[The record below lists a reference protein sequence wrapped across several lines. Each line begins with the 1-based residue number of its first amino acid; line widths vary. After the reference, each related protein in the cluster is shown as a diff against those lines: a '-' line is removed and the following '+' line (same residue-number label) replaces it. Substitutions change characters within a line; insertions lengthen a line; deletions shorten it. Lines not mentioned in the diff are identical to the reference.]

1 MQYLPHG
8 LSKSQIA
15 SLNKRSVL
23 REIVR
28 NRGISRTQISS
39 NLSLTLTTI
48 SRICKALI
56 EDGIL
61 VETVPANGQNV
72 ENGGRGR
79 NAIGL
84 AINSDKGYV
93 VGIAINAFSQSVT
106 LTDLANQVLSHKRI
120 SLPDLANKDTVL
132 ADVIEL
138 TKGMIRQSNLAHEKI
153 IGSGIVMTGKI
164 QPEYGLLQAPKYLGW
179 QDVALKDIFIK
190 ALKLP
195 VHIENIPNAK
205 MLAETE
211 FGNCKTCQHAILL
224 NVSLSIGVSFYI
236 NHQIYRGHQ
245 NATGLLEDWQLP
257 KILNTNL
264 SLCEQS
270 AGFAIVNEARK
281 RNLIQQSSDSES
293 LMQCISQAQSGS
305 RALDEIFAQVG
316 ASAKYVVDS
325 LIAIFHPEKLIISGP
340 VAQVPAYMASI
351 CASRAECNT
360 QIVAN
365 AVSAHQAATFMALN
379 EFLINRSYT
388 P

>member
-39 NLSLTLTTI
+39 NLNLTQTTI

-61 VETVPANGQNV
+61 AETVSANGKSV

-106 LTDLANQVLSHKRI
+106 LTDLANQVLVHRRI
-120 SLPDLANKDTVL
+120 SLPDLANKDAVL
-132 ADVIEL
+132 ANVIEL
-138 TKGMIRQSNLAHEKI
+138 TKGIIRQSNLDHEKI

-164 QPEYGLLQAPKYLGW
+164 EPEYGLIQAPKYLGW
-179 QDVALKDIFIK
+179 RDAALKEIFIN

-211 FGNCKTCQHAILL
+211 FGDCKTCRHAILL

-245 NATGLLEDWQLP
+245 NAIGLLEDWQLP
-257 KILNTNL
+257 KILNADI

-270 AGFAIVNEARK
+270 AGFAVVNEARK
-281 RNLIQQSSDSES
+281 RNLIQQSSDPES
-293 LMQCISQAQSGS
+293 LMQCISQSQSGS
-305 RALDEIFAQVG
+305 KALDEVFAQVG

-325 LIAIFHPEKLIISGP
+325 LIAIFHPEKIIISGP
-340 VAQVPAYMASI
+340 VAQVPAYMAAI
-351 CASRAECNT
+351 RAPRAECNT
-360 QIVAN
+360 KIFAST
-365 AVSAHQAATFMALN
+365 VSAHRAATLMALN